1 MKIIY
6 LHQYFNT
13 LEMSGGTRSY
23 EMARRLAAAGHE
35 VHMVTSWRSD
45 DGRSPEWFVTD
56 ESGIKTH
63 WLPVPYSNHMS
74 YRERI
79 SAFFR
84 FAFLAMSK
92 AKELGGDVI
101 FATSTP
107 LTIAIPAV
115 FASRKKK
122 IPMVFEVRDLWPE
135 LPIAMGALRNPVLQW
150 LAHRLE
156 RWAYKN
162 AEAVV
167 ALSPGMKYGVVNTG
181 YPANRVAVIPNSSDL
196 SLIHI

>member
-107 LTIAIPAV
+107 L
-115 FASRKKK
+115 
-122 IPMVFEVRDLWPE
+122 
-135 LPIAMGALRNPVLQW
+135 
-150 LAHRLE
+150 
-156 RWAYKN
+156 
-162 AEAVV
+162 
-167 ALSPGMKYGVVNTG
+167 
-181 YPANRVAVIPNSSDL
+181 